1 MGSSWPLGSWG
12 FLGCVCKARVAIGV
26 SVPDSSG
33 CGEVDRGRMAGLNGT
48 VLDLDLADLAIA
60 SGFLLSLTVTR

>member
-1 MGSSWPLGSWG
+1 
-12 FLGCVCKARVAIGV
+12 
-26 SVPDSSG
+26 
-33 CGEVDRGRMAGLNGT
+33 MAGLNGT